1 MTPLHLWAMRH
12 SVTLEALAE
21 LADITGAVAA
31 VLTPPGDSEALV
43 QSRIRLEAPAK
54 GVRLWRNNVGVL
66 ENRDGR
72 PVRYGLANDTKA
84 LNKELKSG
92 DLIGWRSVTIT
103 PDMVGV
109 RIAQFV
115 SRECKPSGWK
125 YRGDAHEMAQ
135 DRWNLLVTLD
145 GGDARFATG
154 EGTL

>member
-1 MTPLHLWAMRH
+1 MTPLHAWAIRH
-12 SVTLEALAE
+12 GVPLEALAE
-21 LADITGAVAA
+21 LAIMTGASGA
-31 VLTPPGDSEALV
+31 VLTPPGESEARV
-43 QSRIRLEAPAK
+43 QSLIRLEAPAK
-54 GVRLWRNNVGVL
+54 GVRLFRNNVGVL

-103 PDMVGV
+103 PEHVGG

-125 YRGDAHEMAQ
+125 YRGDPHETAQ